1 MVLESSLENHF
12 RKTVRALGGRAYKL
26 APTDKGMPD
35 RMVIFPRLGI
45 ELVELKTE
53 TGRTSPAQDLWHAR
67 AASMGVYVTVLSG
80 RAQIDSWAD
89 DRRQDMEGKA

>member
-1 MVLESSLENHF
+1 MLERALERYF
-12 RKTVRALGGRAYKL
+12 RQAVRDLGGRAYKL

-35 RMVIFPRLGI
+35 RMVILPRLGI

-67 AASMGVYVTVLSG
+67 AASMGVYVTLLSG
-80 RAQIDSWAD
+80 RAQIDAWAE
-89 DRRQDMEGKA
+89 DRRRDLEAA